1 MTKPPSQGKIHTARK
16 QINLTETE
24 TNGLSQN
31 FIAQTETARGYCLA
45 DHLKLHKLKDNRQLI
60 FLARFQI
67 QSYWSM
73 ILRRHLLT
81 QELSDR

>member
-1 MTKPPSQGKIHTARK
+1 MT
-16 QINLTETE
+16 EME
-24 TNGLSQN
+24 TNGLSTK
-31 FIAQTETARGYCLA
+31 FIAQTEMARGYGVA

-73 ILRRHLLT
+73 ILRRCLLAQMSVLIDKGLSIIRHLI
-81 QELSDR
+81 D

>member
-1 MTKPPSQGKIHTARK
+1 M
-16 QINLTETE
+16 E

-31 FIAQTETARGYCLA
+31 FIAETETARGYCVA

-73 ILRRHLLT
+73 IQRRCLVTKMTFLIDKRLSIRRLLI
-81 QELSDR
+81 D